1 MTRAEKFAIILHVN
15 LFRPGPELY
24 KGGPAVLDLG
34 EVFVNLVELFLLI
47 GVGYGAVRL
56 KVMPAS
62 GAKLLTS
69 LLMNVT
75 LPATVITSLHRPFD
89 GAFLRSGVLMMVLG
103 AGCIL
108 LYIGLGAVMTRPFR
122 VPEGRRGMWVL
133 ASTFSNNGFMGFPI
147 ALALFGEEGLA
158 LAVFLGVP
166 FNLLAYTIGAKLVRM
181 DSRGGEGERPISWRS
196 LIVSVI
202 NVSTLLG
209 LLVYVAQIPIPVVIE
224 GPLVSLANMTT
235 PLSMLVIGMNLSGG
249 SLRTLLRDRDV
260 FSAAFMRLLALP
272 LATWALLKLLP
283 IRDPLVAGV
292 LLIIMSMPCAALTS
306 LLAEAYDGD
315 REFAAELVFLSSL
328 LCLVTI
334 PLISLLV

>member
-1 MTRAEKFAIILHVN
+1 
-15 LFRPGPELY
+15 
-24 KGGPAVLDLG
+24 
-34 EVFVNLVELFLLI
+34 
-47 GVGYGAVRL
+47 
-56 KVMPAS
+56 
-62 GAKLLTS
+62 
-69 LLMNVT
+69 
-75 LPATVITSLHRPFD
+75 
-89 GAFLRSGVLMMVLG
+89 
-103 AGCIL
+103 
-108 LYIGLGAVMTRPFR
+108 
-122 VPEGRRGMWVL
+122 
-133 ASTFSNNGFMGFPI
+133 
-147 ALALFGEEGLA
+147 
-158 LAVFLGVP
+158 
-166 FNLLAYTIGAKLVRM
+166 M

-209 LLVYVAQIPIPVVIE
+209 VLVYVAQIPIPVVIE

-283 IRDPLVAGV
+283 IRDPLVTGV